1 MKQNSRLL
9 FVAVLL
15 SIVMMAVAILA
26 IIFVPQ
32 WQYRTFLVEG
42 DYSRLVDVYES
53 KLQSLWGYD
62 DKLPEDLEGNLYAAK
77 EQFRT

>member
-42 DYSRLVDVYES
+42 DYSRLVDV
-53 KLQSLWGYD
+53 
-62 DKLPEDLEGNLYAAK
+62 
-77 EQFRT
+77 F